1 MIRTIIS
8 IHLAIVATVSSIS
21 SALAMETEQG
31 YLCNLCHS
39 LKNEY
44 PFPPPSAEQAIVQ
57 FPKVSQIE
65 AFGMPWDRGLTC
77 IDVWNNVLDFQNPK
91 IVDESSCR
99 SMAEVYAPQCCSDRI
114 IPEAV
119 SIAAAVENKTDSSV
133 ETGAT
138 AAKNTGNETGEPSL
152 RRVEQE
158 TVPVALSSGSGSV
171 PRNLRGHL

>member
-1 MIRTIIS
+1 
-8 IHLAIVATVSSIS
+8 
-21 SALAMETEQG
+21 
-31 YLCNLCHS
+31 
-39 LKNEY
+39 
-44 PFPPPSAEQAIVQ
+44 
-57 FPKVSQIE
+57 
-65 AFGMPWDRGLTC
+65 
-77 IDVWNNVLDFQNPK
+77 
-91 IVDESSCR
+91 
-99 SMAEVYAPQCCSDRI
+99 MAEVYAPQCCSDRI